1 MLAPSQQHPLRAGG
15 LSSLV
20 LQAHGQV
27 WAHAALTGSQIACL
41 PVCRARVYLPTTP
54 KFVTYGAD
62 MESWCR
68 GICSARSASLISKTL
83 ATNIPEMQ
91 TSAMH
96 RAVQTNTDA
105 SMQKLC
111 MLASAS
117 CATRPSSMSLQPSA
131 PRLRAGTHM
140 PHGGFLAG
148 ISQGVKFNS
157 HCTGMPSGAKDRR
170 AQACTRAVLCRH
182 SLCKQPG
189 KAASRLGGCREA
201 ASTAHARA
209 AELHRAREKQQH
221 CMGKGWQRGSQAA
234 SSKCLPS
241 KGVFFPVQMGSSCA
255 RYHGRGWAAPNPFQI
270 LVASESPLLEMDTQQ
285 WCEPD

>member
-1 MLAPSQQHPLRAGG
+1 MARQQGMLAPSQQQPLRAGG
-15 LSSLV
+15 FSSLV
-20 LQAHGQV
+20 QHAHGQV
-27 WAHAALTGSQIACL
+27 WAHVALTGSQIVCL
-41 PVCRARVYLPTTP
+41 LFCRAPVYIPTTP
-54 KFVTYGAD
+54 KFITYGAD

-68 GICSARSASLISKTL
+68 GICSARSASLISETL

-96 RAVQTNTDA
+96 IAVQTNTDA

-117 CATRPSSMSLQPSA
+117 CVTHPSSMSLQPSA

-148 ISQGVKFNS
+148 ISQGIKFNS
-157 HCTGMPSGAKDRR
+157 HCTGMPSEAEDCR
-170 AQACTRAVLCRH
+170 AQECMRAVLCRH

-189 KAASRLGGCREA
+189 KAVSRLGGCREA

-209 AELHRAREKQQH
+209 VELHRAGEKQQH
-221 CMGKGWQRGSQAA
+221 RTGKGWRRGSQAA

-241 KGVFFPVQMGSSCA
+241 KGGFFPVQTGSSCA
-255 RYHGRGWAAPNPFQI
+255 R
-270 LVASESPLLEMDTQQ
+270 
-285 WCEPD
+285 